1 MKIIMPF
8 ISILL
13 CFAMLEIG
21 LRGHSWILGG
31 NRGVYPLVED
41 KSLDWRPL
49 EVPMTKKKQ
58 VFVGHDPIFYYTD
71 HRGFRG
77 FPKEHN
83 PDKQTLLVIGDSYT
97 QGLDVNQDELYYK
110 SFIHQYNVY
119 AFGAAGYGTY
129 QEYLSLKLFIGE
141 IKPDLVILQFCSNDI
156 INNSFELTKLDSH
169 NAVNFDRRFHLNGQ
183 EYKHSDLSFRFKL
196 YQSLKFLRMAD
207 FFVSNF
213 YKIKARLEP
222 KTLEV
227 KITEGSVELQFVK
240 KEAVHTTAI
249 LKKIIGLVGLEKIRI
264 FNVSGASPL
273 RDIYD
278 EISAELGLKK
288 LDEPIIEEL
297 YNTSDIFAKDG
308 SHFNKKGHKMLG
320 SGLISK
326 LLE

>member
-1 MKIIMPF
+1 MPLL
-8 ISILL
+8 SILL
-13 CFAMLEIG
+13 CFALLELG
-21 LRGHSWILGG
+21 LRGHGWFLG
-31 NRGVYPLVED
+31 NDRGVYPLAED
-41 KSLDWRPL
+41 KRLDWRPS
-49 EVPMTKKKQ
+49 EVPMTNKRQ
-58 VFVGHDPIFYYTD
+58 NFVGHDPIIYFTD

-77 FPKEHN
+77 FPKEHK

-97 QGLDVNQDELYYK
+97 QGLDVNQEEVYYE
-110 SFIHQYNVY
+110 SFTHQYNVY

-129 QEYLSLKLFIGE
+129 QQYLSLKLFLNE

-156 INNSFELTKLDSH
+156 INNSFELTKLDSQ
-169 NAVNFDRRFHLNGQ
+169 NAVNFDRRFLLNGQ
-183 EYKHSDLSFRFKL
+183 EYKHSDLSFKFKL
-196 YQSLKFLRMAD
+196 YQGLKFLRMAD

-213 YKIKARLEP
+213 YKIKARLQP

-227 KITEGSVELQFVK
+227 KITEGSIDLQYVK
-240 KEAVHTTAI
+240 KEAVHTTEI
-249 LKKIIGLVGLEKIRI
+249 LRKIIGLVGLEKIRI

-278 EISAELGLKK
+278 EITADLGLKK

-297 YNTSDIFAKDG
+297 YKTPDIFAKDG